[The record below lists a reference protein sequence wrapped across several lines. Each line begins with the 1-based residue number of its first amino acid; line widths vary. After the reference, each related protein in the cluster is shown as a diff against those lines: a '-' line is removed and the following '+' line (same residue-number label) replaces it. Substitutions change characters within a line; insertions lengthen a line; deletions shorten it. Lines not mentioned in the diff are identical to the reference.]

1 MTVRT
6 VILSG
11 AGRYADPWHP
21 FAETSARLAAILQEI
36 GHDVTVR
43 QDVDAA
49 MASLA
54 DADLVVVNA
63 GDPWR
68 GGERGVDAAAIAA
81 FDAAL
86 DRGVGV
92 LAMHCAVASLRDY
105 PRWAGAIGAVWLPTL
120 SFHPPFGRVVVDARD
135 GVPFTV
141 EDERYCALQATGD
154 RDVVAWHEGDAGHRE
169 PTAWRRTVGPSR
181 VAVDVLGHDARSYDA
196 PGHAALVADLAAWA
210 TATR

>member
-11 AGRYADPWHP
+11 TERYADPWHP
-21 FAETSARLAAILQEI
+21 FAETSACVAAILRGI

-43 QDVDAA
+43 EDVDAA

-63 GDPWR
+63 GDSWR
-68 GGERGVDAAAIAA
+68 GGERGVDAAAVAA

-92 LAMHCAVASLRDY
+92 LALHCAVASLRDY
-105 PRWAGAIGAVWLPTL
+105 PRWAGMTGAVWLPTL
-120 SFHPPFGRVVVDARD
+120 SFHPPFGRVVVDVEGA
-135 GVPFTV
+135 VPFTV

-154 RDVVAWHEGDAGHRE
+154 RRVVAWHEGDGGHRE
-169 PTAWRRTVGPSR
+169 PTAWRRTVGRSR

-196 PGHAALVADLAAWA
+196 PGHAALVAELATWA
-210 TATR
+210 AATS

>member
-1 MTVRT
+1 MAVRT

-11 AGRYADPWHP
+11 TERYADPWHP
-21 FAETSARLAAILQEI
+21 FTETTARLTGILRGI

-43 QDVDAA
+43 EDVDAA
-49 MASLA
+49 MSSLV

-68 GGERGVDAAAIAA
+68 GGERGADAAALAA

-86 DRGVGV
+86 DRGIGV

-105 PRWAGAIGAVWLPTL
+105 PRWAGAVGAVWLPTL
-120 SFHPPFGRVVVDARD
+120 SFHPPFGRIVVDVEGGA
-135 GVPFTV
+135 PFAV

-154 RDVVAWHEGDAGHRE
+154 RDVVAWHDGEGGHRE
-169 PTAWRRTVGPSR
+169 PTAWRRVVGRSR
-181 VAVDVLGHDARSYDA
+181 VAVDALGHDARSYDA
-196 PGHAALVADLAAWA
+196 PGHVALVADLATWA
-210 TATR
+210 AAAR